1 MKYDDNDSD
10 DARTLLLHNYD
21 KLSRIFLIY
30 FIILIFSRTTNC
42 KSLKKINPCLFI
54 PNITRNHVI
63 TYTTMLS
70 SAGSDLRDIRGIS
83 TLNRISVH
91 VHY

>member
-30 FIILIFSRTTNC
+30 FTILIFSRTTNY
-42 KSLKKINPCLFI
+42 KSKLTLAYLFQI
-54 PNITRNHVI
+54 AREI
-63 TYTTMLS
+63 M
-70 SAGSDLRDIRGIS
+70 
-83 TLNRISVH
+83 
-91 VHY
+91 